1 MNRIG
6 WPNGHP
12 RRHKGLENQF
22 TGENKDSKE
31 KNGFL
36 FICVSF
42 PKYIGFFSGH
52 LMYLIRQSEFCI
64 GIST

>member
-1 MNRIG
+1 MDI
-6 WPNGHP
+6 

-22 TGENKDSKE
+22 TDENKDSKE
-31 KNGFL
+31 NGLLSVWVFK
-36 FICVSF
+36 V
-42 PKYIGFFSGH
+42 YWFFSGH